1 MSELETRQLRYFVA
15 VAEELHF
22 GRAADRLGMAQPP
35 LSRAIRELERGLG
48 VPLLT
53 RSTRQV
59 ALTPAGE
66 VLLREAR
73 TALEAVS
80 AAGRRARHAGEPA
93 PQLRLALKADIDGGL
108 LHRILEAYAAA
119 AKALPVTLVLG
130 RIGEQAQALRDGRA
144 DTALML
150 APFDDRGLDSEPLLT
165 EPFVIAL
172 AATDPLAARPSLRLA
187 ELAGRSLPGGFPAD
201 RGPVLDAH
209 DWAATHQ
216 QPGAPGPGISTA
228 ITPNAP
234 KYPKNPNAPSTAH
247 TASTAHPMDPTDPAD
262 SAHSVSDL
270 PQIFRLVELGSLVC
284 FVPASVARRYPRP
297 EIAFR
302 PVVDQEPAVLAV
314 AWPQDA
320 HAPAVA
326 AFVRAAVAAAAA
338 ARAEAGESADEDEPV
353 RRPSQY

>member
-48 VPLLT
+48 VHLLT

-108 LHRILEAYAAA
+108 LHRILEAYATAA
-119 AKALPVTLVLG
+119 EALPVTLVLG

-187 ELAGRSLPGGFPAD
+187 ELAGRSLPGGYPAD
-201 RGPVLDAH
+201 QGPVLDAH

-216 QPGAPGPGISTA
+216 QPDAPGPGIST
-228 ITPNAP
+228 T
-234 KYPKNPNAPSTAH
+234 STAH
-247 TASTAHPMDPTDPAD
+247 TTDTTD

-270 PQIFRLVELGSLVC
+270 PQIFRLVELGSIVC

-302 PVVDQEPAVLAV
+302 PVVDQEPAVLAM

-326 AFVRAAVAAAAA
+326 AFVRAAATAAAA
-338 ARAEAGESADEDEPV
+338 ARAEAGESTYEDEPEAA
-353 RRPSQY
+353 RRFSRY